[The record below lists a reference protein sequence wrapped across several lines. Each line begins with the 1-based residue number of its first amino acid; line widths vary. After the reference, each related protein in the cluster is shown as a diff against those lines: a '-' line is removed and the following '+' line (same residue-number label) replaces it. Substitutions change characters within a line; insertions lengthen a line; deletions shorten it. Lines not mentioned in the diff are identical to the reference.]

1 MNRLQK
7 IAWFNLKVLAIGG
20 AVSLLMIAVS
30 LAAGGL
36 VITYLGFLVLGVT
49 ALIMALSQ
57 LLVRKEPGR
66 VTFDE
71 RDAAIEKKSYHIGHS
86 LLLCIFIVTCLTA
99 IPTAGGAILVTALV
113 TVQLVQSVATLVQYG
128 RNEESE

>member
-57 LLVRKEPGR
+57 LLVGK
-66 VTFDE
+66 
-71 RDAAIEKKSYHIGHS
+71 
-86 LLLCIFIVTCLTA
+86 
-99 IPTAGGAILVTALV
+99 
-113 TVQLVQSVATLVQYG
+113 
-128 RNEESE
+128 